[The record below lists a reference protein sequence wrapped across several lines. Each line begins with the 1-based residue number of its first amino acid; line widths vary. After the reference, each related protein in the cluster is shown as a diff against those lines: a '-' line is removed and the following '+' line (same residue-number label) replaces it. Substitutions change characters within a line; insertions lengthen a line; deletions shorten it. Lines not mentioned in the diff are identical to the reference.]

1 MVALHPHLTP
11 NVPTLLFLHAAGS
24 GTVTFGMADGKTQ
37 AKSAGWGPVFMDG
50 GSGFDLANRG
60 LSAMCKAY
68 DGRGASTMLLEVSTQ
83 QCWCHTPGADW
94 LIHCRAPHPR

>member
-1 MVALHPHLTP
+1 MRLCSAIVIMALHQHESTH
-11 NVPTLLFLHAAGS
+11 VPTLLFLPAAGS

-68 DGRGASTMLLEVSTQ
+68 DGRGASTMLLEVSMKQ
-83 QCWCHTPGADW
+83 AAVLVP
-94 LIHCRAPHPR
+94 